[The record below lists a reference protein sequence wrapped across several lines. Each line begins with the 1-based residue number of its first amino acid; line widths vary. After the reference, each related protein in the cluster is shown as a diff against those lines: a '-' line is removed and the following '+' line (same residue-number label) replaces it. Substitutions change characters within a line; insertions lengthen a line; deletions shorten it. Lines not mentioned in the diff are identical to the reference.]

1 MDHHEASSSSFVE
14 ETRKMMI
21 ELQTENFNLR
31 RQLEDQDRLKQK
43 LFLQNIIMINDL
55 IMENRELKRVADA
68 AEAPSALKKL
78 KA

>member
-1 MDHHEASSSSFVE
+1 MDHHEASFVE

-43 LFLQNIIMINDL
+43 LFLQNIMINDL
-55 IMENRELKRVADA
+55 IMQNWELKRVADGT
-68 AEAPSALKKL
+68 EAPSAMKKL

>member
-43 LFLQNIIMINDL
+43 LFLQNIMINDL